1 LGCFA
6 AIRAASHDDQAPPS
20 IAQVFGRADCGRPV
34 EDLGPCMLALTPKQ
48 RAFVMELRAGPAG
61 YGSEVRACRA
71 AGYGANS
78 SDGAT
83 RVIAHNVLHNPKVQ
97 EALREVGVRIIRAEA
112 FQSIK
117 NTAAIANDRE
127 HRDCLKAN
135 LALLDRGGFAVETV
149 HHVTVERSQEMIVI
163 ATDEVIERIRQ
174 LAMKAG
180 LDPAKQVKQIEAVA
194 NKAPE

>member
-1 LGCFA
+1 M
-6 AIRAASHDDQAPPS
+6 SS
-20 IAQVFGRADCGRPV
+20 TEIARPKHRHRSRKYSAEPLAVVPPV
-34 EDLGPCMLALTPKQ
+34 EDLGPCMAALTPKQ

-61 YGSEVRACRA
+61 YGSEVRAARA
-71 AGYGANS
+71 ARYGTPTS
-78 SDGAT
+78 SDGSMK
-83 RVIAHNVLHNPKVQ
+83 VMAHNVLHNPKVQ
-97 EALREVGVRIIRAEA
+97 EALREVGIRIIRAEA

-180 LDPAKQVKQIEAVA
+180 LDPDKQVKQIEAVA
-194 NKAPE
+194 NKTPE